1 MSDFPLLKNQKLT
14 DDLVLIRAI
23 MIAFSS
29 FRLDTGYTVKVSDG
43 SLSQLFYPE
52 CYSYHRG
59 TIRPVRWAAVETLK
73 QGQCTSASNVVSE
86 HKKFLQHNIHV
97 HNFCEKLGIDL
108 KLKILTSLSL
118 SLSLSLSFS
127 C

>member
-1 MSDFPLLKNQKLT
+1 MCINPCY
-14 DDLVLIRAI
+14 
-23 MIAFSS
+23 AFAS

-86 HKKFLQHNIHV
+86 LKEKQTAY
-97 HNFCEKLGIDL
+97 NFVFVKSWKLG
-108 KLKILTSLSL
+108 
-118 SLSLSLSFS
+118 
-127 C
+127 